1 VLLNILSTEFS
12 HTGNQL
18 SEIDKVEL
26 RLEELETE
34 KERFIM
40 LLPNDRRMYTA
51 KILDIESRI
60 MANKAMLARLN
71 GEEFNPFH

>member
-1 VLLNILSTEFS
+1 MLLNILSTEFS